1 MKKREDRLLIAS
13 LRYFLKINDLK
24 DVPYENDLEIIKQS
38 IPKNDER
45 ILCTHSRYWL

>member
-24 DVPYENDLEIIKQS
+24 DVPYVHNKKKTGDGRRQS
-38 IPKNDER
+38 QRRQFETALYK
-45 ILCTHSRYWL
+45 LM